1 MQLLIAFRTVA
12 FLEFGKRP
20 RTETMFLL
28 LPRSDFRKTKREVT
42 VLSKPQSWHI
52 SGRSVLDGSWTSDK
66 IMLRSSAPIYLI
78 CKCFLAQQFW
88 KVAII
93 PFSTTEEKSVYDQ
106 AGICDSWV
114 TALQLQV

>member
-1 MQLLIAFRTVA
+1 ML
-12 FLEFGKRP
+12 
-20 RTETMFLL
+20 LL

-42 VLSKPQSWHI
+42 VLSKPQSWHV
-52 SGRSVLDGSWTSDK
+52 SGSSAVVDGSWTSDK
-66 IMLRSSAPIYLI
+66 ITLRSSASIYLI

-93 PFSTTEEKSVYDQ
+93 PFSTTEETSVYDQ